1 MKKVILPSILL
12 LALVFTSVSQAF
24 AWGFWAHQRINRL
37 AVFTLPPDMLVLY
50 KKNIDYLTSHAVDP
64 DKRRYAMDGE
74 APRHYIDVDHYG
86 EYPFNNVPR
95 DWDGALE
102 KFGRDTLM
110 AYGIVPW
117 HIHRTYYNLVDA
129 FKDGKLDRIMK
140 ISADLGHY
148 ISDSNVPLHT
158 TENYNGQ
165 MTDQKGIHGLWES
178 RLPELFGEEYDYF
191 IGKARY
197 IEDVLDESWNSVL
210 EAHICLDS
218 VFGYE
223 RRLTETIGSDQKY
236 SFENRG
242 NALTKTY
249 SRPFSDAYHEMLSG
263 QVERRI
269 RASILRVGSIW
280 YSAWVD
286 AGQPDLKKFLE
297 QELELEEQRKYDRKF
312 KIQDRED
319 GAIGAVT
326 DPYEKVFGACCG
338 HGMESCHGQAFR
350 SSEEEKHMDHKAGD
364 QQHAQ
369 YLENSAL
376 QNPLVRNFRNQ
387 NSPGKNLETE
397 NSSSQGSSSQND
409 HSRNNHSAK

>member
-1 MKKVILPSILL
+1 MKKVILPSVLL

-74 APRHYIDVDHYG
+74 APRHYIDIDHYG
-86 EYPFNNVPR
+86 EYPFDNVPR

-102 KFGRDTLM
+102 KFSRDTLM

-178 RLPELFGEEYDYF
+178 RLPELFGEDYDYF
-191 IGKARY
+191 IGKAQY
-197 IEDVLDESWNSVL
+197 IEDVLDESWSSVL

-218 VFGYE
+218 VLGYE

-242 NALTKTY
+242 NSLIKTY

-286 AGQPDLKKFLE
+286 AGQPDLKKFLQE
-297 QELELEEQRKYDRKF
+297 ELELEEQRKYDRKF
-312 KIQDRED
+312 KIEDRED
-319 GAIGAVT
+319 GTIGAVT

-338 HGMESCHGQAFR
+338 HGMESCHGQALR
-350 SSEEEKHMDHKAGD
+350 SSEAEKHLDHAAGG
-364 QQHAQ
+364 QQQAQ
-369 YLENSAL
+369 HSENSSL
-376 QNPLVRNFRNQ
+376 QNPLVRNFREQNTPGRNLEVQ
-387 NSPGKNLETE
+387 NSP
-397 NSSSQGSSSQND
+397 SQGSSIQND
-409 HSRNNHSAK
+409 HSQNNHSTK